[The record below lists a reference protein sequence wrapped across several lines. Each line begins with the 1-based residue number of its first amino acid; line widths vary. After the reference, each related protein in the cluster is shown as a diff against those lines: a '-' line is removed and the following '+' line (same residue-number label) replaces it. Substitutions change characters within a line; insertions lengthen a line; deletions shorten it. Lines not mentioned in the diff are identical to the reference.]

1 MNENT
6 AKRDRT
12 ALFIIIFL
20 LIIITVLCINNSS
33 ALAAAFGWA
42 VPAGTS
48 SSVQPNPLK
57 KYNTDQVATI
67 PSINTFQRSHISSQ
81 SSGHLDDSSEIAKT
95 PDYSTANTTKYS
107 PTSNQSVQSSTIS
120 GKFSA
125 LKPQSRALESIL
137 TKDVTSKPQ
146 PKPAAIPITDISL
159 NSTEVSLKKGGTAA
173 LAATVSPANTTQNKT
188 VSWTSTNQ
196 RIAAVDGSGKVTAV
210 GGGAATII
218 ASTSNGKTATC
229 TVTVIVPA
237 TAISLNLT
245 NLSLD
250 KGDSRLITATVNPA
264 DTTDKITWSTSDGK
278 VAVVDSTGNVMAQGP
293 GTAVITATAGSIRAT
308 CNVSVG
314 ISISCVILSDR
325 QITLKKGDSKTL
337 TAWVD
342 PPDTTEDTSITWL
355 SSDSKIATVD
365 KDGTVTAVEGGK
377 VIITAQ
383 AGTHTAQ
390 CTVNVIVPVTGMT
403 LSDTDVERGTT
414 KTITPI
420 FEPSDAT
427 DRAATWTSSDESVA
441 TVDAT
446 GKVSG
451 LKIGKTTI
459 TAVSHDG
466 GFSAQCKV
474 DVVIPVT
481 GISLDQS
488 SMTIK
493 KGETPKLAAT
503 ISPANATDKAVTWTS
518 SDSSVA
524 SVDDTGNITAVESGS
539 AIITVKTHDG
549 GYTSQCMVTV
559 IVPVTGITLEKTSLS
574 LALGST
580 ATLKT
585 SLQPDDATD
594 TKILWTSS
602 NPDIVAVDDS
612 GNLSALSF
620 GQAVI
625 TATSHDGGFT
635 AQCSVTVDIPVTG
648 ISLDRTSLNLGINGQ
663 KKLTAAI
670 TPDNATDRNVLWSSS
685 DERVATVDKDGLVTA
700 HKIGDAAI
708 TAKSE
713 DGGYTSTC
721 SVSVII
727 PVTSV
732 KLDKTA
738 FNLFKGS
745 HYTLSTTIAPTNVT
759 NKNIQWQSSDSSVA
773 TVDSNGKITAVSN
786 GTTTIT
792 ATALGSIDG
801 IKAQC
806 TVTVVDTVHFT
817 AINVD
822 SGGYETPGPG
832 GSFDYFKT
840 EKYISSKQSCVDVS
854 LKPGDG
860 EGNDLVLSFDA
871 YFEANQMTVTYDNS
885 LLTNFRVG
893 QNQLI
898 NSVKFIADTSSR
910 VGVNEFF
917 MWGWVYWSNL
927 SFNNGSIVPIFVPMT
942 GEPKPYV

>member
-57 KYNTDQVATI
+57 KNNTDQVATI

-95 PDYSTANTTKYS
+95 PDYSMANTTKYS

-229 TVTVIVPA
+229 TVTVTVPA
-237 TAISLNLT
+237 ISITLNLT
-245 NLSLD
+245 DISLD
-250 KGDSRLITATVNPA
+250 KGDSRMITAMVNPA
-264 DTTDKITWSTSDGK
+264 DTTEKVVWSTSDGK
-278 VAVVDSTGNVMAQGP
+278 VAVVDSTGNVTAREP
-293 GTAVITATAGSIRAT
+293 GSAIITATVGSVKAT
-308 CNVSVG
+308 CRVSVG
-314 ISISCVILSDR
+314 ISISRVILSDR

-355 SSDSKIATVD
+355 TSDSKIATVD
-365 KDGTVTAVEGGK
+365 QDGNVKAVEGGK
-377 VIITAQ
+377 AIITAK

-403 LSDTDVERGTT
+403 LSDTNVERGKA

-524 SVDDTGNITAVESGS
+524 SVDDTGNITAVEGGS

-549 GYTSQCMVTV
+549 GYTSQCIATV

-732 KLDKTA
+732 KLDQTA
-738 FNLFKGS
+738 FNLLKGS
-745 HYTLSTTIAPTNVT
+745 HYALKTTVT
-759 NKNIQWQSSDSSVA
+759 PINATKKNIQWESSDPSIA
-773 TVDSNGKITAVSN
+773 TVDSNGRITAVSD
-786 GTTTIT
+786 GTATIT
-792 ATALGSIDG
+792 ATALGSIDN

-806 TVTVVDTVHFT
+806 TITVVDTVHFT
-817 AINVD
+817 AINID
-822 SGGYETPGPG
+822 SGSYDIPEPYPGVG
-832 GSFDYFKT
+832 YFKT
-840 EKYISSKQSCVDVS
+840 EEYISSKQSDVDIS
-854 LKPGDG
+854 IKPGDS

-871 YFEANQMTVTYDNS
+871 YFEANQMTVKYDNS

-898 NSVKFIADTSSR
+898 NSVKFIADTSSK
-910 VGVNEFF
+910 VSANEFY

-927 SFNNGSIVPIFVPMT
+927 SFNNGNIVPVFVPMT
-942 GEPKPYV
+942 GKPKPYV